1 MGWWEVALVR
11 KLTMYQRS
19 ITLSSPRVVVLSLC
33 AAILL
38 ASCGLLD
45 STDEGPNDLNGNTD
59 LDLTDVGREWGVS
72 IDFARLF
79 PNGWKYDY
87 KDSNI
92 VTKRDNGITTVSV
105 NLDASF
111 DLVHEFDTLLGT
123 QDLPQAAKLEVVNWI
138 LDRYGATI
146 DLSTPNRLK
155 IRADVKVKVT
165 DQGIQEFISS
175 KNDLSKPFTVIKYSM
190 NVGDSW
196 SFIDSKGVTTRRT
209 VTYHSTTDDY
219 PVGFWDLKVYKTES
233 IVDGDPVL
241 QKIVYVTNHKFGL
254 VGIHLFTKT
263 GKEIPLTIFPPTL

>member
-1 MGWWEVALVR
+1 MSSIRLLLLTVFTSTLLV
-11 KLTMYQRS
+11 
-19 ITLSSPRVVVLSLC
+19 
-33 AAILL
+33 
-38 ASCGLLD
+38 SCGLLD

-111 DLVHEFDTLLGT
+111 DVVHEFDTLLGT

-146 DLSTPNRLK
+146 DVSTPNRLK
-155 IRADVKVKVT
+155 IRADVQVKVT

-196 SFIDSKGVTTRRT
+196 SFTDIKGVTTRRT

-219 PVGFWDLKVYKTES
+219 PVGFWNLKVYKTES
-233 IVDGDPVL
+233 ITDGDPVL
-241 QKIVYVTNHKFGL
+241 QKIVFVTNHKFGL

>member
-1 MGWWEVALVR
+1 
-11 KLTMYQRS
+11 MYQRS
-19 ITLSSPRVVVLSLC
+19 ITMSSPRVLVLSLC
-33 AAILL
+33 TAILL
-38 ASCGLLD
+38 SSCGLLD

-111 DLVHEFDTLLGT
+111 DVVHEFDTLLGT

-196 SFIDSKGVTTRRT
+196 SFTDSKGVTTRRT

-219 PVGFWDLKVYKTES
+219 PVGWWNLKVYKTES

>member
-11 KLTMYQRS
+11 KLTMYQWS
-19 ITLSSPRVVVLSLC
+19 ITMSSPRVLVLSLC
-33 AAILL
+33 TAILL

-196 SFIDSKGVTTRRT
+196 SFTDSKGVTTRRT

-219 PVGFWDLKVYKTES
+219 PVGWWDLKVYKTES

>member
-1 MGWWEVALVR
+1 MAQLRLLFLALLV
-11 KLTMYQRS
+11 S
-19 ITLSSPRVVVLSLC
+19 AVLP
-33 AAILL
+33 
-38 ASCGLLD
+38 SCGLLD
-45 STDEGPNDLNGNTD
+45 SSEEGPNDLNGNTD
-59 LDLTDVGREWGVS
+59 LEITDVGQDWGVS
-72 IDFARLF
+72 IDLGRLF

-87 KDSNI
+87 KDSNT
-92 VTKRDNGITTVSV
+92 VTKRENGITTVSV

-146 DLSTPNRLK
+146 DVTTPNRLK
-155 IRADVKVKVT
+155 IHADVKVKVT
-165 DQGIQEFISS
+165 DQGIQEFIAS
-175 KNDLSKPFTVIKYSM
+175 KSDLSKPFTVIKYSM

-196 SFIDSKGVTTRRT
+196 SFTDSKGVTTRRT

-219 PVGFWDLKVYKTES
+219 PVGFWNLKVFKTES
-233 IVDGDPVL
+233 VVDGDPVL

-263 GKEIPLTIFPPTL
+263 GKEIPLTVFPPTL